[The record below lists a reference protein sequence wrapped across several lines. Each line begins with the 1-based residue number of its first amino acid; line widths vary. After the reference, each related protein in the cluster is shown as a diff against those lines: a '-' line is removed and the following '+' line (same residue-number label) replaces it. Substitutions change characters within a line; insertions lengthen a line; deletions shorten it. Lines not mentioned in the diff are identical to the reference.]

1 MTEREM
7 KIQKLSRAVRP
18 AQAAPVRRDEVALNH
33 RDGSPVNGVE
43 AASWYGGGRIP
54 FAGDDAE

>member
-33 RDGSPVNGVE
+33 RDASAVGGVE
-43 AASWYGGGRIP
+43 ANGYKTAHNP